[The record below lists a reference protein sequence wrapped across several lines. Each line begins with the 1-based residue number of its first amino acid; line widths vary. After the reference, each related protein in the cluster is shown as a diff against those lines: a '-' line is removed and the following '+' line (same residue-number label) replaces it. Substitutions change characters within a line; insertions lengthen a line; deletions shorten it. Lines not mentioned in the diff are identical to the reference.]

1 MMKAVVKTQKGA
13 GYVQLMDVA
22 EPEIKPDEVLISV
35 KAVSICGSDLHIW
48 HDQHPYWP
56 PMTMGHEF
64 SGEIAAVGSQVTG
77 WKVGDRIVSET
88 RTETCGVCRYCQTG
102 VPQVCPNKR
111 PPGIGIDGAMAKL
124 MAMPARLLHRIP
136 DNVSYDAAAVTEPTA
151 VCVHG
156 IVERTGINAGDSV
169 VVLGPGPIGLMSV
182 QLARLAG
189 ASNIIA
195 VGTPR
200 SADLRLKKAKDVGA
214 DVLIN
219 LGEEDPVEKVMDLT
233 GGYGADLV
241 IEAAGSS
248 GAIELAFDL
257 VRRQGKISALGI
269 SGEETTDVPWDKAI
283 FKAVQL
289 TFCFSS
295 SWQSW
300 ETVLQLMGSGML
312 KTEEIITHRMPLER
326 WKEAFEALENREAIK
341 AILNP

>member
-1 MMKAVVKTQKGA
+1 MKAVVKTQKGD
-13 GYVQLMDVA
+13 GYVQLMEVD
-22 EPEIKPDEVLISV
+22 EPEIKPDEVLIRV

-48 HDQHPYWP
+48 HDEHPYWP

-64 SGEIAAVGSQVTG
+64 SGEIVDVGSQITE
-77 WKVGDRIVSET
+77 WKIGDRVVSET

-111 PPGIGIDGAMAKL
+111 PPGIGIDGAMAKFV
-124 MAMPARLLHRIP
+124 AMPARLLHRIP
-136 DNVSYDAAAVTEPTA
+136 DNVPYDAAAVTEPTA
-151 VCVHG
+151 VCLHG
-156 IVERTGINAGDSV
+156 IIERTGVNAGDNV

-189 ASNIIA
+189 ASNVIA

-200 SADLRLKKAKDVGA
+200 SAALRLKKAKDVGA
-214 DVLIN
+214 NVIIN
-219 LGEEDPVEKVMDLT
+219 LGEVDPVEKVLELT

-248 GAIELAFDL
+248 SAIKLAFDL
-257 VRRQGKISALGI
+257 VRRQGKICALGI
-269 SGEETTDVPWDKAI
+269 NGKETTDVPWDKAI

-300 ETVLQLMGSGML
+300 ETVLQLMEKGML
-312 KTEEIITHRMPLER
+312 NLDEIITHRMPLEQ
-326 WKEAFEALENREAIK
+326 WHEAFEALENREAIK

>member
-1 MMKAVVKTQKGA
+1 MKAVVKTQKGD
-13 GYVQLMDVA
+13 GYVQLMDVN
-22 EPEIKPDEVLISV
+22 EPEIKSDEALIGV

-48 HDQHPYWP
+48 HDKHPYWP

-64 SGEIAAVGSQVTG
+64 SGEIVAVGDQVVG
-77 WKVGDRIVSET
+77 WETGDRVVSET
-88 RTETCGVCRYCQTG
+88 RTETCGVCRYCETG
-102 VPQVCPNKR
+102 APQVCPNKR

-124 MAMPARLLHRIP
+124 VAMPARLLHRIP

-151 VCVHG
+151 VCLHG

-182 QLARLAG
+182 QLAKLAG
-189 ASNIIA
+189 ASNLMA

-200 SADLRLKKAKDVGA
+200 SADLRLKKAKDLGA

-248 GAIELAFDL
+248 SAIKLAFDL
-257 VRRQGKISALGI
+257 VRRHGKICALGI
-269 SGEETTDVPWDKAI
+269 NGKETTDIPWDKAI
-283 FKAVQL
+283 FKAAQL

-300 ETVLQLMGSGML
+300 ETVLQLMENGVL
-312 KTEEIITHRMPLER
+312 RPEEIITHTMPLEQ

>member
-1 MMKAVVKTQKGA
+1 VKAVVKTRKGD
-13 GYVQLMDVA
+13 GYVQLMDVDK
-22 EPEIKPDEVLISV
+22 PEIEPDEVLIGV

-48 HDQHPYWP
+48 HDEHPYWP

-64 SGEIAAVGSQVTG
+64 SGEIVDVGGQVTG
-77 WKVGDRIVSET
+77 WKVGDRVVSET
-88 RTETCGVCRYCQTG
+88 RTETCGICRYCQTG

-111 PPGIGIDGAMAKL
+111 PPGIGINGAMAKFV
-124 MAMPARLLHRIP
+124 AMPARLLHRIP

-151 VCVHG
+151 VCLHG
-156 IVERTGINAGDSV
+156 IIERTRINAGDNV

-182 QLARLAG
+182 QLAKLAG
-189 ASNIIA
+189 ASNLIT

-200 SADLRLKKAKDVGA
+200 SAALRLKKAKDIGSGIT
-214 DVLIN
+214 IN

-233 GGYGADLV
+233 GGYGADMV

-248 GAIELAFDL
+248 EAIKLAFDL
-257 VRRQGKISALGI
+257 VRRHGKICALGI
-269 SGEETTDVPWDKAI
+269 NGKEATDVPWDKAI

-300 ETVLQLMGSGML
+300 ETVLQLMAKDML
-312 KTEEIITHRMPLER
+312 KLDDIITHRLPLEQWR
-326 WKEAFEALENREAIK
+326 EAFEALENREAIK